1 MADTILVRALKG
13 KPKTLNLCNKKL
25 DRVPKAIGKLDCVI
39 HLQLRGNK
47 LKDLPLEL
55 SHLYQVR
62 YLHLR
67 NFLSVSSSYT
77 ENFFG
82 ILISTRLDIRLRS
95 KTRAGATCYEKRAMD
110 REVIASYKTL

>member
-1 MADTILVRALKG
+1 MVMPSWGVMDYLIS
-13 KPKTLNLCNKKL
+13 NLCNKKL

-62 YLHLR
+62 YKIIHD
-67 NFLSVSSSYT
+67 SP
-77 ENFFG
+77 
-82 ILISTRLDIRLRS
+82 
-95 KTRAGATCYEKRAMD
+95 
-110 REVIASYKTL
+110 